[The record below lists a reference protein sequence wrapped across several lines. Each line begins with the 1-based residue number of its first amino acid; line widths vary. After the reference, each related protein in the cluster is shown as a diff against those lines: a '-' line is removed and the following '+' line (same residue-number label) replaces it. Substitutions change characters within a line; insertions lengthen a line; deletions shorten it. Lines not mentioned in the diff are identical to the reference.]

1 MKELKDTVELM
12 NSSDYKQR
20 MKAEYWQTKIRY
32 EKLNRFL
39 TKIEAED
46 IAGDILKNDKT
57 YLYADDLADKLDEPK
72 YDSPY
77 YLLNKQKDVMGE
89 YLHTLEVRAVI
100 EGVDLYEE

>member
-12 NSSDYKQR
+12 VSSDYKQR

-39 TKIEAED
+39 TKIEAVD
-46 IAGDILKNDKT
+46 IFKNNKT
-57 YLYADDLADKLDEPK
+57 YLADELHEPK
-72 YDSPY
+72 HDSPY
-77 YLLNKQKDVMGE
+77 YLLNEQKHVMGE
-89 YLHTLEVRAVI
+89 YLHLLEVRAVI